1 MHLSRRLTTV
11 CLAAA
16 TAALMATPAHPA
28 AAANTPS
35 VYAVSETPALFDDA
49 AGGDANADDPAIWFN
64 AADPDASLV
73 IATAK
78 QGGLRV
84 HDLDGNQIQSI
95 QAPAAPGPENEP
107 GRYNNVDLLSGL
119 KIKGSRTDIAVVS
132 DRGRDRLRIYGIDR
146 HHPDAPLTDLTDPA
160 APRVFSATE
169 ADVDEQQTAYGLAT
183 WRNAANG
190 RYYALASE
198 RHATGLALME
208 LTATAA
214 GTVTY
219 HRIRTLDLPSSFD
232 IGNGTRWTPC
242 DEPGRTPQVE
252 GMVVD
257 AERGI
262 LYAAQEDV
270 GIWRMRADLT
280 GAPHIVDKVR
290 EFGISGTYD
299 PVADECTA
307 GADPGVG
314 GKRITADVE
323 GLTIYRE
330 GDGEGYLLASSQ
342 GDNTFIAYEREGDN
356 DYVGNFRV
364 APAASG
370 GTDAIDGSEE
380 CDGAAVLNAP
390 LGDAYPHGLLVVHD
404 GFNAPDV
411 TGEDGEVRTNTN
423 FKFVDWDDVADAL
436 DD

>member
-16 TAALMATPAHPA
+16 TAALMATPANPA
-28 AAANTPS
+28 AASDTPS
-35 VYAVSETPALFDDA
+35 VYAVSETPALYDDE

-95 QAPAAPGPENEP
+95 QAPPAPGPDNEP
-107 GRYNNVDLLSGL
+107 GRFNNVDLLSGL
-119 KIKGSRTDIAVVS
+119 KVNGSRTDIAVVS
-132 DRGRDRLRIYGIDR
+132 DRGRDRLRVYKIDR

-169 ADVDEQQTAYGLAT
+169 ADVDDQQSAYGLAT
-183 WRNAANG
+183 WRNASNG
-190 RYYALASE
+190 RYYALASQ
-198 RHATGLALME
+198 RHTTSLALME
-208 LTATAA
+208 LTATAN

-219 HRIRTLDLPSSFD
+219 HRIRTLALPASFG
-232 IGNGTRWTPC
+232 IGNGTQWTPC

-257 AERGI
+257 PERGV

-280 GAPHIVDKVR
+280 GSPHMVDKVK
-290 EFGISGTYD
+290 EFGIPGTYD

-314 GKRITADVE
+314 GERITADVE

-330 GDGEGYLLASSQ
+330 DDGEGYLLASSQ
-342 GDNTFIAYEREGDN
+342 GDNTFVAYEREDNN

-364 APAASG
+364 APATGAG
-370 GTDAIDGSEE
+370 AIDGSEE

-390 LGDAYPHGLLVVHD
+390 LGDEYPDGLLVVHD
-404 GFNAPDV
+404 GFNAPDE
-411 TGEDGEVRTNTN
+411 TGEDGEIRTNTN
-423 FKFVDWDDVADAL
+423 FKFVDWDDVADEL

>member
-1 MHLSRRLTTV
+1 MHLSRRLTTA

-16 TAALMATPAHPA
+16 TAALMATPANPA

-35 VYAVSETPALFDDA
+35 VYAVSETPALFDDT

-84 HDLDGNQIQSI
+84 HDLGGNEIQSI
-95 QAPAAPGPENEP
+95 QAPAAPGPDNEP

-119 KIKGSRTDIAVVS
+119 KIKGNRTDIAVVS

-169 ADVDEQQTAYGLAT
+169 ADVDDQQTAYGLAT

-190 RYYALASE
+190 RYYALASQ
-198 RHATGLALME
+198 RHTTGLALME
-208 LTATAA
+208 LTATAT

-219 HRIRTLDLPSSFD
+219 HRIRTLALPSSFD
-232 IGNGTRWTPC
+232 IGNGTSWTPC

-257 AERGI
+257 AERGV

-280 GAPHIVDKVR
+280 GSPRMVDKVR
-290 EFGISGTYD
+290 EFGIPGTYD

-314 GKRITADVE
+314 GERITADVE

-330 GDGEGYLLASSQ
+330 DDGEGYLLASSQ
-342 GDNTFIAYEREGDN
+342 GDNTFVAYEREGDN

-364 APAASG
+364 APAAG
-370 GTDAIDGSEE
+370 AGAIDGSEE

-390 LGDAYPHGLLVVHD
+390 LGDAYPNGLLVVHD

-411 TGEDGEVRTNTN
+411 TGEDGEVRTDTN
-423 FKFVDWDDVADAL
+423 FKFVDWDDVDDAL

>member
-1 MHLSRRLTTV
+1 MHLPRRLTTA

-16 TAALMATPAHPA
+16 TAALIATPANPA

-35 VYAVSETPALFDDA
+35 VYATSETPALFDDA

-84 HDLDGNQIQSI
+84 HDLGGNEIQSI
-95 QAPAAPGPENEP
+95 QAPAAPGPDNEP

-119 KIKGSRTDIAVVS
+119 KIKGTRTDIAVVS

-146 HHPDAPLTDLTDPA
+146 DHPDAPLTDLTDPA

-169 ADVDEQQTAYGLAT
+169 AAVDDQETAYGLAT
-183 WRNAANG
+183 WRNASNG
-190 RYYALASE
+190 RYYALASQ
-198 RHATGLALME
+198 RHTTGLALME
-208 LTATAA
+208 LTATAN

-219 HRIRTLDLPSSFD
+219 HRVRTLALPSSFA
-232 IGNGTRWTPC
+232 IGNGTVWTPC

-257 AERGI
+257 AERGV

-280 GAPHIVDKVR
+280 GTPHIVDKVR
-290 EFGISGTYD
+290 EFGIPGTYD
-299 PVADECTA
+299 PVTDECVA

-330 GDGEGYLLASSQ
+330 DDGEGYLLASSQ
-342 GDNTFIAYEREGDN
+342 GDNTFVAYEREGDN

-364 APAASG
+364 APAAG
-370 GTDAIDGSEE
+370 AGAIDGSEE

-390 LGDAYPHGLLVVHD
+390 LGDEYPDGLLVVHD

-411 TGEDGEVRTNTN
+411 TGEGGEVRTNTN
-423 FKFVDWDDVADAL
+423 FKFVDWNDVADAL

>member
-1 MHLSRRLTTV
+1 MHLPRRLTTA

-16 TAALMATPAHPA
+16 TAALIATPANPA

-35 VYAVSETPALFDDA
+35 VYATSETPALFDDA
-49 AGGDANADDPAIWFN
+49 AGGDANADDPAIWFD

-84 HDLDGNQIQSI
+84 HDLGGNEIQSI
-95 QAPAAPGPENEP
+95 QAPAAPGPDNEP
-107 GRYNNVDLLSGL
+107 GRYNNVDLLAGL

-146 HHPDAPLTDLTDPA
+146 NHPDAPLTDLTDPA

-169 ADVDEQQTAYGLAT
+169 ADVDDQQTAYGLAT
-183 WRNAANG
+183 WRNASNG
-190 RYYALASE
+190 RYYALASQ
-198 RHATGLALME
+198 RHTTGLALME

-219 HRIRTLDLPSSFD
+219 HRVRTLALPSSFD
-232 IGNGTRWTPC
+232 IGNGTSWTPC

-257 AERGI
+257 TERGV

-280 GAPHIVDKVR
+280 GSPRIVDKVR
-290 EFGISGTYD
+290 EFGVPGTYD
-299 PVADECTA
+299 PVTDECTA
-307 GADPGVG
+307 GTDPGVG

-330 GDGEGYLLASSQ
+330 GDDEGYLLASSQ

-364 APAASG
+364 APAAG
-370 GTDAIDGSEE
+370 ADAIDGSEE

-411 TGEDGEVRTNTN
+411 TGEDGEVRTDTN

>member
-1 MHLSRRLTTV
+1 MHLPRRLTTA

-16 TAALMATPAHPA
+16 TAALIATPANPA

-35 VYAVSETPALFDDA
+35 VYATSETPALFDDA

-84 HDLDGNQIQSI
+84 HDLGGNEIQSI
-95 QAPAAPGPENEP
+95 QAPAAPGPDNEP

-119 KIKGSRTDIAVVS
+119 KIKGTRTDIAVVS

-146 HHPDAPLTDLTDPA
+146 DHPDAPLTDLTDPA

-169 ADVDEQQTAYGLAT
+169 ADVDDQQTAYGLAT
-183 WRNAANG
+183 WRNASNG
-190 RYYALASE
+190 RYYALASQ
-198 RHATGLALME
+198 RHTTGLALME
-208 LTATAA
+208 LTATAN

-219 HRIRTLDLPSSFD
+219 HRVRTLALPSSFA
-232 IGNGTRWTPC
+232 IGNGTVWTPC

-257 AERGI
+257 AERGV

-280 GAPHIVDKVR
+280 GTPHIVDKVR
-290 EFGISGTYD
+290 EFGIPGTYD
-299 PVADECTA
+299 PVTDECVA

-330 GDGEGYLLASSQ
+330 DDGEGYLLASSQ
-342 GDNTFIAYEREGDN
+342 GDNTFVAYEREGDN

-364 APAASG
+364 APAAG
-370 GTDAIDGSEE
+370 AGAIDGSEE

-390 LGDAYPHGLLVVHD
+390 LGDDYPDGLLVVHD

-423 FKFVDWDDVADAL
+423 FKFVDWNDVADAL